1 MRTLKT
7 HTISVPSDY
16 ISELRNKAQRKKS
29 RAFFEY
35 FYDIEVGEHN
45 SYRFYAT
52 SWEVGKSTAQRWVED
67 FNKALEIY
75 DSARELKRITHYKKA
90 IEKPIKNDEG
100 VLCKKS
106 SGTLG
111 TLEVGQLG
119 HYQSP
124 IVSSLEKSDE
134 PLGTFGVGQSF
145 NIINNNKDDAFLDN
159 EFYKFISE
167 LKMSIKNIGNIEDIY
182 QAYKKVKDLIDLKTL
197 SKIYREYSS
206 ETKSDRK
213 VGLSKFLDDLIYLSY
228 CNPYIELEND
238 GSYIVGTWDKNKG
251 VLISKDKN
259 YGLSANRYSELNNE
273 NRIRVI
279 KYISG
284 GLE

>member
-7 HTISVPSDY
+7 HTVAVPSDY
-16 ISELRNKAQRKKS
+16 VSELRNKAQRKKS

-45 SYRFYAT
+45 SYSFYAK
-52 SWEVGKSTAQRWVED
+52 SWEVGKGTAHRWIEE
-67 FNKALEIY
+67 FNEALETY
-75 DSARELKRITHYKKA
+75 DSARELKRITHYEKA
-90 IEKPIKNDEG
+90 IKKPIKNDAG
-100 VLCKKS
+100 VLHSKSGGTIGTIGVERLEHYQEPTVSTVQKS
-106 SGTLG
+106 SETIGTIAM
-111 TLEVGQLG
+111 ER
-119 HYQSP
+119 
-124 IVSSLEKSDE
+124 
-134 PLGTFGVGQSF
+134 SF

-238 GSYIVGTWDKNKG
+238 GNYIVGTWDKNKG

-259 YGLSANRYSELNNE
+259 YGLSVSRYNELNSE
-273 NRIRVI
+273 NKIRVI
-279 KYISG
+279 KYFSG
-284 GLE
+284 GL